1 MLRTEINDA
10 RSQLIS
16 RDKLIKEL
24 QEQLTDPQR
33 KFILKKEINVSFRN
47 QIFEFNK

>member
-1 MLRTEINDA
+1 MAMSVLRTEINDA

-33 KFILKKEINVSFRN
+33 KFILKKEINVGC
-47 QIFEFNK
+47 